1 MDDSFFIHFSERVK
15 KLQDQETLDI
25 FDSERALDNMKVK
38 KPEVDSDEI
47 KFHQNITSRIYTP
60 KRNWRAYNQGQT
72 REEAMFE
79 DILIELIDR
88 SVMPQIP
95 IRQGRPF
102 NDLKDMIFC
111 CVMRAY
117 RMKSCRR
124 IVASLELAKKK
135 GYIEKIPHYNTI
147 FNYYN
152 TPALTPILEHLI
164 AQSAVPLA
172 PIEMDFATDSTG
184 YPTTLYGRWNDI
196 RIRKE
201 NLRRLYKK
209 AHITVGVLTHI
220 VTAAVVTPG
229 YYADS
234 PIFNKQI
241 KITAK
246 TFKIREVSADK
257 AYISRKNLQLVAD
270 LGGTPFI
277 PFREKASTKPR
288 GCNVW
293 SVMKRIYDEHRDYFL
308 LHYHKRSNVESTF
321 SALKRKLGQ
330 YLRSKTDVGQTNE
343 LLCRILAYNITV
355 LIHEYFEREID
366 INFNK
371 CAKAGVAQ

>member
-72 REEAMFE
+72 QEEAMFE

-88 SVMPQIP
+88 SIIP
-95 IRQGRPF
+95 HTAIRRGRPF

-124 IVASLELAKKK
+124 TIASLDYAKKK
-135 GYIEKIPHYNTI
+135 GYIKKIPHYNTI

-164 AQSAVPLA
+164 AQSAIPLTQV
-172 PIEMDFATDSTG
+172 EMDFASDSSGFSTSMF
-184 YPTTLYGRWNDI
+184 GRWKDI
-196 RIRKE
+196 RIGKE

-220 VTAAVVTPG
+220 VTAAQVTPG
-229 YYADS
+229 HYADS
-234 PIFNKQI
+234 PIFKTLI
-241 KITAK
+241 KTTAK
-246 TFKIREVSADK
+246 NFKIREVSADK
-257 AYISRKNLQLVAD
+257 AYLDRKNLQLVAD
-270 LGGTPFI
+270 SGGTPFI
-277 PFREKASTKPR
+277 PFKTNSSTKPR
-288 GCNVW
+288 GCMIW
-293 SVMKRIYDEHRDYFL
+293 SVMRRMYDENQDYFL
-308 LHYHKRSNVESTF
+308 LHYHKRSNVESAF
-321 SALKRKLGQ
+321 SAIKRKLGQ
-330 YLRSKTDVGQTNE
+330 CLYSKTDIGQTNE
-343 LLCRILAYNITV
+343 LLCRLLAYNLTI